1 MTNTITPVYPST
13 LQADELS
20 RRQVAEMLQTTAR
33 SVEKLT
39 ASGYLPDLR
48 AGRVLSL
55 ARRPFLYTD
64 GVQPVLRQAVAQ
76 IDPDGERDYIGEGA
90 MLTDAQQLDA
100 DRRWWRCDAE
110 QVVAAGLLP
119 VTLAGFVVTVLKI
132 IDTETQ
138 VRRVIPGRGAQ
149 TTTVEVRYAFS
160 ASIAGRSRALGEP
173 ERDYLAPDLS
183 DQERDT
189 VQVMLGGRSSARSGG
204 PFAYLPQIGA

>member
-64 GVQPVLRQAVAQ
+64 GVQPVLRQAVA
-76 IDPDGERDYIGEGA
+76 P

-173 ERDYLAPDLS
+173 ERDYLAPDMS